1 MEEVD
6 RGNSFSTGMEQPDGN
21 WNRWAVAQEGENLAL
36 MTWKEERKSL
46 MSPTKSNGIIW
57 QSSIPFPH
65 KRKRVSKSAYKQNS
79 FCLVCLCLPTLGQS
93 AIFLHLYKTIPAEIV
108 SNHTKSEK
116 RTQTAVLR
124 PILRQT

>member
-21 WNRWAVAQEGENLAL
+21 WAVAQEEENLAL

-65 KRKRVSKSAYKQNS
+65 KRKRASKSALINKMFLPCLSMFTYSGAIGYFSS
-79 FCLVCLCLPTLGQS
+79 FVQDDS
-93 AIFLHLYKTIPAEIV
+93 
-108 SNHTKSEK
+108 S
-116 RTQTAVLR
+116 
-124 PILRQT
+124 